1 MNSRVTS
8 MAVAA
13 VAAFAVLAGWGEDYQ
28 MVMADLPD
36 GSPQRLYFTVNFETG
51 ELFAGLRSGE
61 ARSPRM
67 ARCGFLANGR
77 CARMPGGDRQHTSPF
92 GMISRNSSSGRW
104 MR

>member
-28 MVMADLPD
+28 MVMADLPE

-51 ELFAGLRSGE
+51 ELVAGLRSGE
-61 ARSPRM
+61 GAVTKDGALRLPCKW
-67 ARCGFLANGR
+67 AV
-77 CARMPGGDRQHTSPF
+77 
-92 GMISRNSSSGRW
+92 
-104 MR
+104 

>member
-13 VAAFAVLAGWGEDYQ
+13 VAAFAVLAGWGEDDQ

-61 ARSPRM
+61 GSITKDGALRLPCKWAVCEDDGSQP
-67 ARCGFLANGR
+67 
-77 CARMPGGDRQHTSPF
+77 
-92 GMISRNSSSGRW
+92 
-104 MR
+104 